1 MPSLRTKSIS
11 TKVTDEEYAQFE
23 ALAGE
28 QTISEWARDV
38 LLKATKPNPGE
49 QTVLAEVLALRTI
62 LLNIHFAVSQGQ
74 TLTAEQMQELRSEE
88 HTSELQSRQYLVC
101 RLLLEKKKQVDS
113 IDICLIVISPMSTSI
128 SVSGLC
134 RL

>member
-11 TKVTDEEYAQFE
+11 TKVTDEEYALFE

-38 LLKATKPNPGE
+38 LLKATKPNTGE

-62 LLNIHFAVSQGQ
+62 LLNIHFAVSQGR
-74 TLTAEQMQELRSEE
+74 TRTAEEMQQLIERADQNKLSKA
-88 HTSELQSRQYLVC
+88 RQ
-101 RLLLEKKKQVDS
+101 RLAEAATGGV
-113 IDICLIVISPMSTSI
+113 P
-128 SVSGLC
+128 
-134 RL
+134 

>member
-1 MPSLRTKSIS
+1 MPALRTKSVS

-38 LLKATKPNPGE
+38 LLKATKPNAGE

-62 LLNIHFAVSQGQ
+62 LLNIHFAVSQGRM
-74 TLTAEQMQELRSEE
+74 LTAEEMQQLIERADQNKLSKA
-88 HTSELQSRQYLVC
+88 RQ
-101 RLLLEKKKQVDS
+101 RLAEAATGGV
-113 IDICLIVISPMSTSI
+113 P
-128 SVSGLC
+128 
-134 RL
+134 

>member
-1 MPSLRTKSIS
+1 MPALRTKSVS

-38 LLKATKPNPGE
+38 LFKATKPNAGE

-62 LLNIHFAVSQGQ
+62 LLNIHFAISQGQ
-74 TLTAEQMQELRSEE
+74 TLTVEEMQQLIERADQNKLSKARQRLAEAA
-88 HTSELQSRQYLVC
+88 TGGV
-101 RLLLEKKKQVDS
+101 
-113 IDICLIVISPMSTSI
+113 P
-128 SVSGLC
+128 
-134 RL
+134 

>member
-1 MPSLRTKSIS
+1 VPTLRTKSVS

-38 LLKATKPNPGE
+38 LLKATKPKAGE

-62 LLNIHFAVSQGQ
+62 LLNIHFAISQGQ
-74 TLTAEQMQELRSEE
+74 TLTVEEMQQLIERADQNKLSKARQRLAEAA
-88 HTSELQSRQYLVC
+88 TGGV
-101 RLLLEKKKQVDS
+101 
-113 IDICLIVISPMSTSI
+113 P
-128 SVSGLC
+128 
-134 RL
+134 

>member
-1 MPSLRTKSIS
+1 MPALRTKSIS

-38 LLKATKPNPGE
+38 LLKATNPNAGE

-62 LLNIHFAVSQGQ
+62 LLNIHFAISQGQ
-74 TLTAEQMQELRSEE
+74 TLTVEEMQQLIERADQNKLSKARQRLAEAATRG
-88 HTSELQSRQYLVC
+88 V
-101 RLLLEKKKQVDS
+101 
-113 IDICLIVISPMSTSI
+113 P
-128 SVSGLC
+128 
-134 RL
+134 

>member
-28 QTISEWARDV
+28 QTISEWAREV
-38 LLKATKPNPGE
+38 LLKATKPNAGE
-49 QTVLAEVLALRTI
+49 PTVLGEVLALRTI

-74 TLTAEQMQELRSEE
+74 TLTAEEMKQLIERADQNKL
-88 HTSELQSRQYLVC
+88 SRARE
-101 RLLLEKKKQVDS
+101 RLAEIATGGV
-113 IDICLIVISPMSTSI
+113 P
-128 SVSGLC
+128 
-134 RL
+134 

>member
-1 MPSLRTKSIS
+1 MPALRTKSIS
-11 TKVTDEEYAQFE
+11 TKVTDEEYALFE

-38 LLKATKPNPGE
+38 LLKATKPNAGE

-74 TLTAEQMQELRSEE
+74 TLTAEEMKQLIERADQNKLSKA
-88 HTSELQSRQYLVC
+88 RQ
-101 RLLLEKKKQVDS
+101 RLAEIATRGV
-113 IDICLIVISPMSTSI
+113 P
-128 SVSGLC
+128 
-134 RL
+134 

>member
-38 LLKATKPNPGE
+38 LLKATKPNASE
-49 QTVLAEVLALRTI
+49 QTVVLAEVLALRTI

-74 TLTAEQMQELRSEE
+74 TLTAEEMQQLIERADQNKLSKA
-88 HTSELQSRQYLVC
+88 RQ
-101 RLLLEKKKQVDS
+101 RLAEAATGGM
-113 IDICLIVISPMSTSI
+113 P
-128 SVSGLC
+128 
-134 RL
+134 

>member
-11 TKVTDEEYAQFE
+11 TKVTDEEYALFE

-38 LLKATKPNPGE
+38 LLKATKPNAGE

-62 LLNIHFAVSQGQ
+62 LLNIHFAISQGQ
-74 TLTAEQMQELRSEE
+74 TLTVEEMQQLIERADQNKLSKA
-88 HTSELQSRQYLVC
+88 RQ
-101 RLLLEKKKQVDS
+101 RLADAATGGV
-113 IDICLIVISPMSTSI
+113 P
-128 SVSGLC
+128 
-134 RL
+134 